1 MKRYFFLLT
10 LTLFFS
16 FGGGF
21 FMGFADEKIL
31 DRLGLGPPTITFLT
45 EDSDL
50 ISDNLIQVISK
61 QSGVRL
67 KILKASSFEDFQKFS
82 LEAELVLARIC
93 WLEQLKFNAEQID
106 LRQQPWVDKNISPD
120 FLTFNHRNIKF
131 VPLFWNIGNSLHTN
145 RLENGEALNIKQSMN
160 LMLVGL
166 LAKASEYTSR
176 VTEVL
181 IKKSIIQTWVE
192 TIPWATTYMS
202 LDESLIE
209 KYQKAAYLRELP
221 FQNISLVEAG
231 HPDCNINLKDLINH

>member
-1 MKRYFFLLT
+1 
-10 LTLFFS
+10 
-16 FGGGF
+16 
-21 FMGFADEKIL
+21 MGFADEKIL